1 MDLRVVEIG
10 FPALVVR
17 LAMQR
22 PATYGLISVVIAML
36 AGFGIDF
43 LAARFFKR
51 KVAVH

>member
-1 MDLRVVEIG
+1 
-10 FPALVVR
+10 

-22 PATYGLISVVIAML
+22 PAIYGVISVVIAML

-43 LAARFFKR
+43 LASRLFKR